1 MATNVEV
8 DQRQTALTSCD
19 LPQLLSTLYEISPDC
34 VINFGLQLGVPDYRI
49 SSFMIK
55 FNSNMEAVLREVLKD
70 ALNREPPL
78 TWSDIVKAL
87 RNPSVHQYELA
98 RQIEACHCPT
108 SFSSG
113 SDNGAQVGTHAP
125 LPQNDSPQFCPPA
138 IPQAQPML
146 PNFPMPLNVQQPAG
160 SIYHPLGPRTF
171 QHLTP
176 QYTQLQPDPVYQS
189 QQLPLPS
196 GLSMSQQPPPVHPQL
211 ASWAHMQYMQQLL
224 FNTLIFNP
232 TIYNLPGCNRF
243 PQLDPAVHPHMQAF
257 PLSQP
262 QLQSTF
268 PQDQPQYSQSQS
280 FHPSPSQ
287 HHLPF
292 HSEHHQSSLV
302 NPLIPSTY
310 RSHTSLSSTLPCVS
324 TVSSRNIE
332 PSHSPIQQPLSVSAA
347 CAVVGSL
354 ATRSNQC
361 LPESRLSSLPNQ
373 SVLTTDPS
381 QSILTTDPSQSIL
394 TTDPSQSIMTTDRSQ
409 CILTTDRSQSIM
421 TTEVITIDPPESSH
435 HVTCS
440 TMSLS
445 CGSPTEQSTSD
456 LRVGSATGHRPTPDR
471 IPVATKFIVST
482 SSADGPPATKRPRE
496 SQHIPVLVIDADT
509 PQSSHIQPQSLLP
522 IEAHPPPDPSKINRF
537 INYVKGKYSAKV
549 VARDPKWSLSPTVEY
564 INLACINRKD
574 VKSREYEDVTKAMVQ
589 DGNVDTIQKK
599 KGPIEFSEIAKDIHL
614 PSKAPASELDPKPVG
629 DRRLILVEGAP
640 GVGKSTFAWEFCR
653 RWERGEIAQQYDL
666 VLLLRLRDKGIRN
679 ATSLEQLIKPCHPQ
693 EGVSAAMYDQLV
705 NSQSFHALIILE
717 GYDELPDS
725 QRNNSSSIFNELI
738 SGDLLPLSTVLI
750 TSRPWA
756 TKEIRKNHER
766 RIYQHIEVLGFTKR
780 QITEYIKKT
789 VPTEQV
795 SDLNSYLERHP
806 QIKSGMYIPLNSA
819 IVVAV
824 YMDSK
829 TDHQPMPN
837 TLTEL
842 YSSVIVILIK
852 RHLEGHPELQ
862 EGRTECLPAISMS
875 VPFEVCKNFK
885 NLCEL
890 AYSGIVGENDD
901 VKLIFSESELPP
913 NFDNLGF
920 MDSVTELYVTKDT
933 VTSHNFLHL
942 TFQEFFAAVHIS
954 SMTQEQQLEYFKKD
968 SGRKDGRLKV
978 VLRFLAGLQK
988 LDCIT
993 KETVYHVVE
1002 SCVACDESRHKIFP
1016 DIEVDIDIVNW
1027 IFESQ
1032 NDKAMSVILGEIKVG
1047 FKSDKDDMLAMDFYS
1062 LGYCISHSQCQW
1074 LLYLT
1079 GRRGLSKEKITML
1092 TKGPTSIVTTGKI
1105 VGLEYTAK
1113 YQNKNL
1119 EMLFTTWNNLL
1130 HLHQLTLTLGME
1142 YMGDFL
1148 LPDVPTLRLLEL
1160 DFFCD
1165 MWIRNLPLSLH
1176 SLKIDC
1182 ITLSSRDSSTIA
1194 SYLSSTTCLKELELK
1209 FCFAENNMKFIAG
1222 ALATT
1227 HSKLERLRLV
1237 CCRGQINKIAYQN
1250 LFKYLLNTKSLQQL
1264 SIMQCKTGT
1273 AAHKVRDLMAI
1284 NDFKQMRL
1292 DLRLYGHQVYRQMK
1306 GKDDNETIYSLPL
1319 GTTDLF
1325 EEANWDNGE
1334 TAIQIEL
1341 PDDTSALKHQS
1352 IHEQA
1357 TPWVNEIQLS
1367 YSLTADLAQV
1377 LQHNSTIQELT
1388 LSNAGS
1394 NKNGLVALAEALHH
1408 NFTLQV
1414 LTLSHI
1420 EIGDNEAQALAT
1432 ALQQNSTIREF
1443 SLTHAGID
1451 GNQAVVLSQVLHGNT
1466 TINVLTLSHD
1476 SLGNMG
1482 VIALAQ
1488 ALHGN
1493 TTIEVLSLSDN
1504 SLGDTGA
1511 TALAQVLQHNSILQ
1525 ELTLSRNRI
1534 GDAGAVDLAQALHS
1548 NSTLQRL
1555 ILSDNYNISNDGAA
1569 ALATALSHNSS
1580 LKELDLHSNK
1590 FSDTATL
1597 MLLQALT
1604 ENSSITVKPGC
1615 SGLCLPLDC
1624 KKYTMENPEYSKI
1637 KHKITFRIPTFAD
1650 FTPSFR

>member
-8 DQRQTALTSCD
+8 DQRLTALTSRD
-19 LPQLLSTLYEISPDC
+19 LPQLQSKLCRMSPNH
-34 VINFGLQLGVPDYRI
+34 VIDFGLQLGVDRDII
-49 SSFMIK
+49 SSFEME
-55 FNSNMEAVLREVLKD
+55 FHHNMKAVLREVLNE
-70 ALNREPPL
+70 ALKHDPPL
-78 TWSDIVKAL
+78 TWSSIVRAL
-87 RNPSVHQYELA
+87 RDPSVREHGIA
-98 RQIEACHCPT
+98 RQIEACYCPT

-113 SDNGAQVGTHAP
+113 SDNGAQIGTHVP
-125 LPQNDSPQFCPPA
+125 LPQIDFQPFCPPA
-138 IPQAQPML
+138 IPLVQPML
-146 PNFPMPLNVQQPAG
+146 PNPPMPLNVQQPAG

-171 QHLTP
+171 QHLIP
-176 QYTQLQPDPVYQS
+176 QHTRLQPGQLQPNPVCQS

-196 GLSMSQQPPPVHPQL
+196 ALSMQPPPAHPHL
-211 ASWAHMQYMQQLL
+211 TSWQHMQYMQQFLY
-224 FNTLIFNP
+224 NTLILNP
-232 TIYNLPGCNRF
+232 TIYNHPPCNQLP
-243 PQLDPAVHPHMQAF
+243 QHDPALHPHMQTF

-262 QLQSTF
+262 QLQSPF

-280 FHPSPSQ
+280 FHPSSGQ

-310 RSHTSLSSTLPCVS
+310 RSHTPLSSTLPCVA

-332 PSHSPIQQPLSVSAA
+332 PSHSPIQRPLSVSAA
-347 CAVVGSL
+347 CAVGGSL
-354 ATRSNQC
+354 ATKSSQG
-361 LPESRLSSLPNQ
+361 LPESRLSSLPN
-373 SVLTTDPS
+373 P
-381 QSILTTDPSQSIL
+381 SILTTDPSQSIL

-409 CILTTDRSQSIM
+409 SILTTDPSQSILTTDRSQSIL
-421 TTEVITIDPPESSH
+421 TTDRSQSIPTTGVITIDIPESSH
-435 HVTCS
+435 HLSCS
-440 TMSLS
+440 TKSLS
-445 CGSPTEQSTSD
+445 CGSPQQSTSD
-456 LRVGSATGHRPTPDR
+456 LHVGSATSHRPTPDR
-471 IPVATKFIVST
+471 IPVVTEFTAST
-482 SSADGPPATKRPRE
+482 SCADGPPATKRLKQRE
-496 SQHIPVLVIDADT
+496 SQHSPHFIISAD
-509 PQSSHIQPQSLLP
+509 PPGSSHIQLQSHPNLFP
-522 IEAHPPPDPSKINRF
+522 IEAPPPDPSKINTF
-537 INYVKGKYSAKV
+537 INYVKGKYSVKV
-549 VARDPKWSLSPTVEY
+549 VERDQKWSLSPTVEY
-564 INLACINRKD
+564 INLACIDRKV
-574 VKSREYEDVTKAMVQ
+574 VKSREYEDITRAMVQ
-589 DGNVDTIQKK
+589 DGNVDTIQEK
-599 KGPIEFSEIAKDIHL
+599 KGPIEFSEIAEGIHL
-614 PSKAPASELDPKPVG
+614 PSKAPESQSDTKPVG

-653 RWERGEIAQQYDL
+653 RWEKREIAQQYDL
-666 VLLLRLRDKGIRN
+666 VLLLRLRDKGTRN

-738 SGDLLPLSTVLI
+738 SGDLLPLSTVLV

-829 TDHQPMPN
+829 TNHQPMPN

-852 RHLEGHPELQ
+852 RHLKGHPELQ

-901 VKLIFSESELPP
+901 VRLIFSESELPP

-920 MDSVTELYVTKDT
+920 MDSVTELYVTEDT

-993 KETVYHVVE
+993 KETVYHIVE
-1002 SCVACDESRHKIFP
+1002 CCVASDESRNKIFP
-1016 DIEVDIDIVNW
+1016 DIEVDIDIINW

-1032 NDKAMSVILGEIKVG
+1032 NDKAMSLILGESKVG

-1074 LLYLT
+1074 LLCLT

-1092 TKGPTSIVTTGKI
+1092 TKGATSIVGTGKI

-1113 YQNKNL
+1113 YQSKNL

-1130 HLHQLTLTLGME
+1130 NLHQLTLTLGME

-1148 LPDVPTLRLLEL
+1148 PDVPTLCLLEL
-1160 DFFCD
+1160 DFFRN

-1182 ITLSSRDSSTIA
+1182 ITLSSMESLTIA
-1194 SYLSSTTCLKELELK
+1194 SYLGSTTCLKELELK
-1209 FCFAENNMKFIAG
+1209 FCFAEEKMKLITG
-1222 ALATT
+1222 ALATN
-1227 HSKLERLRLV
+1227 HSKMERLRLV

-1250 LFKYLLNTKSLQQL
+1250 LIKFLLNTKSLQHL

-1284 NDFKQMRL
+1284 NDFKQMRF
-1292 DLRLYGHQVYRQMK
+1292 DLSLYGHHVSRQMRV
-1306 GKDDNETIYSLPL
+1306 KDDNETIESLPL
-1319 GTTDLF
+1319 GNFDLF
-1325 EEANWDNGE
+1325 QEANWDDGE

-1341 PDDTSALKHQS
+1341 LDDTSTLKHQS
-1352 IHEQA
+1352 IDEQA
-1357 TPWVNEIQLS
+1357 TSWVNEIQLS
-1367 YSLTADLAQV
+1367 YSLTADLTQV
-1377 LQHNSTIQELT
+1377 LKHNSTIQELT
-1388 LSNAGS
+1388 LSNPGS

-1408 NFTLQV
+1408 NSTLQV
-1414 LTLSHI
+1414 LTLSHTK
-1420 EIGDNEAQALAT
+1420 IGDNKVQALAT
-1432 ALQQNSTIREF
+1432 ALQQNSTIREL

-1451 GNQAVVLSQVLHGNT
+1451 GNQAAV
-1466 TINVLTLSHD
+1466 
-1476 SLGNMG
+1476 
-1482 VIALAQ
+1482 LAQ
-1488 ALHGN
+1488 ALHGK
-1493 TTIEVLSLSDN
+1493 TTIEVLTLSDN
-1504 SLGDTGA
+1504 CLENMGA
-1511 TALAQVLQHNSILQ
+1511 TALAQVLHHNSILQ
-1525 ELTLSRNRI
+1525 ELTLSWNGIR
-1534 GDAGAVDLAQALHS
+1534 DAGAVELAQALHS

-1555 ILSDNYNISNDGAA
+1555 ILSFNNISNDGVV
-1569 ALATALSHNSS
+1569 ALAKALYHKSS
-1580 LKELDLHSNK
+1580 LKELDLHSNNI
-1590 FSDTATL
+1590 SHRGID
-1597 MLLQALT
+1597 MLIQALT
-1604 ENSSITVKPGC
+1604 ENSSITVKPGY
-1615 SGLCLPLDC
+1615 SGLCLPLSY
-1624 KKYTMENPEYSKI
+1624 KKYAMGNPEYSKV
-1637 KHKITFRIPTFAD
+1637 KHKITFR
-1650 FTPSFR
+1650 

>member
-8 DQRQTALTSCD
+8 DQRPTALTSRD
-19 LPQLLSTLYEISPDC
+19 LPQLLSELYRISPNH
-34 VINFGLQLGVPDYRI
+34 VVNFGLQLRVDRGRI
-49 SSFMIK
+49 SSFEIQYR
-55 FNSNMEAVLREVLKD
+55 NMDDVLREVLNE
-70 ALNREPPL
+70 ALNHDPPL
-78 TWSDIVKAL
+78 TWSSIVRAL
-87 RNPSVHQYELA
+87 RDPSVREHGLA
-98 RQIEACHCPT
+98 RQIEAHYCLT

-113 SDNGAQVGTHAP
+113 SDNGAQIGTHAP
-125 LPQNDSPQFCPPA
+125 LPQINFQQFYPPA
-138 IPQAQPML
+138 IPQARPMFPDL
-146 PNFPMPLNVQQPAG
+146 PKPLNVQQPAG
-160 SIYHPLGPRTF
+160 SIYHSWWPRAF

-176 QYTQLQPDPVYQS
+176 QYTQLQPGQLQPNPVYQS

-196 GLSMSQQPPPVHPQL
+196 GMSMSQHPSPVNPHLTSLQR
-211 ASWAHMQYMQQLL
+211 MQYMQQFLY
-224 FNTLIFNP
+224 NTLILNP
-232 TIYNLPGCNRF
+232 TIYNHPPCNQLPRH
-243 PQLDPAVHPHMQAF
+243 DSAAHPHMQAF

-280 FHPSPSQ
+280 FHPSSGQ

-310 RSHTSLSSTLPCVS
+310 SSCISLSSTLPHVA

-332 PSHSPIQQPLSVSAA
+332 PSHSPIQRPLSVSAT
-347 CAVVGSL
+347 CAAISSL
-354 ATRSNQC
+354 ATTRLNQG
-361 LPESRLSSLPNQ
+361 LPESRPLSLPSQ
-373 SVLTTDPS
+373 SIVTTDPSQSILTADPSQSILTTDPSQSTLPADPSQSTLPADPS
-381 QSILTTDPSQSIL
+381 QSILTTDPSQSIP
-394 TTDPSQSIMTTDRSQ
+394 TTG
-409 CILTTDRSQSIM
+409 
-421 TTEVITIDPPESSH
+421 VITIDPPESSH
-435 HVTCS
+435 HRTCS
-440 TMSLS
+440 TKSLS
-445 CGSPTEQSTSD
+445 CGSPSQQSTSD
-456 LRVGSATGHRPTPDR
+456 LHVGSATGHRHTPDR
-471 IPVATKFIVST
+471 IPAATEFTAST
-482 SSADGPPATKRPRE
+482 SGSDRPPASKRVKQRE
-496 SQHIPVLVIDADT
+496 SQHSPLLIFSAD
-509 PQSSHIQPQSLLP
+509 PPESSHIQSQSLLT
-522 IEAHPPPDPSKINRF
+522 IEAHPPPDPSKINTF
-537 INYVKGKYSAKV
+537 INYVKGKYCVKV
-549 VARDPKWSLSPTVEY
+549 VERDQKWSLSPTVEY

-574 VKSREYEDVTKAMVQ
+574 VKSRREYEDVTKAMVQ
-589 DGNVDTIQKK
+589 DGNVDTIQEK

-614 PSKAPASELDPKPVG
+614 PSKTPASESDPKPVG

-653 RWERGEIAQQYDL
+653 RWEKGEIAQQYDL
-666 VLLLRLRDKGIRN
+666 VLLLRLRDKGTRN
-679 ATSLEQLIKPCHPQ
+679 ATSLEQLIKPCHPLQ
-693 EGVSAAMYDQLV
+693 GVSSAVCLQLV

-738 SGDLLPLSTVLI
+738 SGDLLPLSTVLV

-756 TKEIRKNHER
+756 TKEIRKNQER

-824 YMDSK
+824 YIASK
-829 TDHQPMPN
+829 TDHQAMPN

-842 YSSVIVILIK
+842 YRSVIIILIK
-852 RHLEGHPELQ
+852 RHLKGHPELQ
-862 EGRTECLPAISMS
+862 EGSRECLPAIDMS
-875 VPFEVCKNFK
+875 VPFEVCKNFR
-885 NLCEL
+885 NLCKL
-890 AYSGIVGENDD
+890 AYSGIVGEHNE
-901 VKLIFSESELPP
+901 VRLIFSEFELPP

-920 MDSVTELYVTKDT
+920 MDSVTELYLTEDT

-954 SMTQEQQLEYFKKD
+954 SMAQEQQLEYFKKD

-993 KETVYHVVE
+993 KQTVYHIVE
-1002 SCVACDESRHKIFP
+1002 SCVASDESQNKIFP
-1016 DIEVDIDIVNW
+1016 DIEVDIDIINW
-1027 IFESQ
+1027 MFESQ
-1032 NDKAMSVILGEIKVG
+1032 NDKAMSLILGEIKVG

-1074 LLYLT
+1074 LLCLT

-1092 TKGPTSIVTTGKI
+1092 TKGATSIVGTGKI

-1113 YQNKNL
+1113 YQCRNL

-1148 LPDVPTLRLLEL
+1148 PDAPTLRLLEL

-1182 ITLSSRDSSTIA
+1182 ITLSSTDSLTIS
-1194 SYLSSTTCLKELELK
+1194 SYLNSTTCLKELELK
-1209 FCFAENNMKFIAG
+1209 FCFAKNNMKFIAG
-1222 ALATT
+1222 ALVTN

-1250 LFKYLLNTKSLQQL
+1250 LIKFLLHTKSLQQL

-1284 NDFKQMRL
+1284 NDFKQMRS
-1292 DLRLYGHQVYRQMK
+1292 DLRLYGHHVSRQMRTV
-1306 GKDDNETIYSLPL
+1306 KDDNETIYSLPL

-1325 EEANWDNGE
+1325 EKGNWDDGE

-1341 PDDTSALKHQS
+1341 ADDTYTLKHQS
-1352 IHEQA
+1352 IDEQA
-1357 TPWVNEIQLS
+1357 TPRAHQIQLS

-1377 LQHNSTIQELT
+1377 LKHNSTIQELT
-1388 LSNAGS
+1388 FSNAGS
-1394 NKNGLVALAEALHH
+1394 NENGLVALAEALHH

-1420 EIGDNEAQALAT
+1420 EIGDNEVEALAT
-1432 ALQQNSTIREF
+1432 ALQQNSTIREL
-1443 SLTHAGID
+1443 SLTRAGID
-1451 GNQAVVLSQVLHGNT
+1451 GNQAAV
-1466 TINVLTLSHD
+1466 
-1476 SLGNMG
+1476 
-1482 VIALAQ
+1482 LAQ
-1488 ALHGN
+1488 ALYGN
-1493 TTIEVLSLSDN
+1493 TTIEVLTLSDN
-1504 SLGDTGA
+1504 SLGNMGG
-1511 TALAQVLQHNSILQ
+1511 TALAQALRHNSILQ
-1525 ELTLSRNRI
+1525 ELTLSRNGIR
-1534 GDAGAVDLAQALHS
+1534 DAGTVDLAQALHS

-1555 ILSDNYNISNDGAA
+1555 ILSDNDISTNGVA

-1580 LKELDLHSNK
+1580 LKELDLHSDNIIIMI
-1590 FSDTATL
+1590 SYRAL
-1597 MLLQALT
+1597 IHALT
-1604 ENSSITVKPGC
+1604 ENSSITVKPGS
-1615 SGLCLPLDC
+1615 SGLCLPLC
-1624 KKYTMENPEYSKI
+1624 NKEYAMRYPEYSKV
-1637 KHKITFRIPTFAD
+1637 KHKITFR
-1650 FTPSFR
+1650 